1 MEHTPPA
8 FFNRGPAPVVRL
20 TFFALLSLALII
32 LDARFRYTE
41 GLRGALALVT
51 QPFQIVAAAPAA
63 GLRRAADFFASQ
75 SQLSAENIG
84 LRTQLAEAKLAAQ
97 RLEAAAA
104 DGARL
109 KQLMGAAERLP
120 GKAAPAEIL
129 YSGRDPFARRV
140 LIDKGTRDGV
150 RPGSPVVDESG
161 VVGQVTRVHALL
173 AEVTLLTD
181 KDQAIP
187 VQVARNGLRAVAFGG
202 GTSGLLELRFMP
214 ANAEIQNGDRLVTSG
229 IDGTYPAGLPVAT
242 VVDIERDAEHTF
254 ARVICRPAAGV
265 DRGLFV
271 LVLSDDTQR
280 AARPDDVQPGKG
292 RRLDKTRRARI
303 KEAAREPAKAEATD
317 VAR

>member
-32 LDARFRYTE
+32 LDARFGYTE

-51 QPFQIVAAAPAA
+51 QPLQIVAAAPAA
-63 GLRRAADFFASQ
+63 ALRRVADFFASQ
-75 SQLSAENIG
+75 SQLSAENVE

-97 RLEAAAA
+97 RLETAATE
-104 DGARL
+104 GARL

-120 GKAAPAEIL
+120 GKATPAEIL
-129 YSGRDPFARRV
+129 HSGRDPFARRV
-140 LIDKGTRDGV
+140 LVDKGTRDGV

-202 GTSGLLELRFMP
+202 GTSGLLELRYLA
-214 ANAEIQNGDRLVTSG
+214 ANAEIVNGDRLVTSG
-229 IDGTYPAGLPVAT
+229 IDGVYPPGLPVAT
-242 VVDIERDAEHTF
+242 VTRVERDATNIF
-254 ARVICRPAAGV
+254 ARVLCHPAAGV
-265 DRGLFV
+265 DRGRIV
-271 LVLSDDTQR
+271 LLLAPVETPSSPQQAEGTEKGRDKPGTKNRRQR
-280 AARPDDVQPGKG
+280 AKES
-292 RRLDKTRRARI
+292 RA
-303 KEAAREPAKAEATD
+303 P
-317 VAR
+317 

>member
-202 GTSGLLELRFMP
+202 GTSGLLELRYLA
-214 ANAEIQNGDRLVTSG
+214 ANAEIVNGDRLVTSG
-229 IDGTYPAGLPVAT
+229 IDGVYPPGLPVAT
-242 VVDIERDAEHTF
+242 VTRVERDATNIF
-254 ARVICRPAAGV
+254 ARVLCQPAAGV
-265 DRGLFV
+265 DRGRIV
-271 LVLSDDTQR
+271 LLLTPVEAPPSPQQAEGAAEKGRDKPATKSRRQR
-280 AARPDDVQPGKG
+280 AKEG
-292 RRLDKTRRARI
+292 RA
-303 KEAAREPAKAEATD
+303 P
-317 VAR
+317 

>member
-41 GLRGALALVT
+41 GIRGALALVT
-51 QPFQIVAAAPAA
+51 QPLQVIATAPAA

-75 SQLSAENIG
+75 SQLSAENVE

-97 RLEAAAA
+97 QLEVAATE
-104 DGARL
+104 GARL

-120 GKAAPAEIL
+120 AKAAPAEIL

-140 LIDKGTRDGV
+140 LVDKGARDGV

-173 AEVTLLTD
+173 AED

-202 GTSGLLELRFMP
+202 GTSGLLELRYLA
-214 ANAEIQNGDRLVTSG
+214 ANAEIVNGDRLVTSG
-229 IDGTYPAGLPVAT
+229 IDGVYPPGLPVAT
-242 VVDIERDAEHTF
+242 VTRVERDATNIF
-254 ARVICRPAAGV
+254 ARVLCQPAAGV
-265 DRGLFV
+265 DRGRIV
-271 LVLSDDTQR
+271 LLLTPVVAPSSPQLDEGAADKGRDKPATKSRRQR
-280 AARPDDVQPGKG
+280 AKEG
-292 RRLDKTRRARI
+292 RAL
-303 KEAAREPAKAEATD
+303 
-317 VAR
+317 